1 MCARLYADP
10 EEAELGPAQG
20 RSRPPDDRD
29 RGHRVHPRHRP
40 QPAGALGRADPRRP
54 RQGPAGRPLPH
65 HPRHARHRRHE
76 EPQEGAL
83 EVRRQAGKGQGGSLE
98 MPRRNRP
105 VKRVVAPDPLYQ
117 SEAIAKFV
125 NVVMNR
131 GKRSTAE
138 KVVYDALS
146 RASKQAKKEP
156 LEVFDLALRNATP
169 LLEVKPRRVGGA
181 TYQVPVEIRPERRLA
196 LARRW
201 LVRFARQRGGKSM
214 SEKLAFE
221 LLDAAQNTGGAVKR
235 KEETHRMAES
245 NKAFS
250 HFRY

>member
-1 MCARLYADP
+1 
-10 EEAELGPAQG
+10 
-20 RSRPPDDRD
+20 
-29 RGHRVHPRHRP
+29 
-40 QPAGALGRADPRRP
+40 
-54 RQGPAGRPLPH
+54 
-65 HPRHARHRRHE
+65 
-76 EPQEGAL
+76 
-83 EVRRQAGKGQGGSLE
+83 
-98 MPRRNRP
+98 MPRRSRP
-105 VKRVVAPDPLYQ
+105 VKRVIAPDPVYQ
-117 SEAIAKFV
+117 SEAVAKFV
-125 NVVMNR
+125 NVVMTR

-146 RASKQAKKEP
+146 RAGKQAKKEP
-156 LEVFDLALRNATP
+156 LEIFDLAIRNATP

-201 LVRFARQRGGKSM
+201 IVRFARQRGGKSM

-221 LLDAAQNTGGAVKR
+221 LLDASQNTGGAVKR

>member
-1 MCARLYADP
+1 
-10 EEAELGPAQG
+10 
-20 RSRPPDDRD
+20 
-29 RGHRVHPRHRP
+29 
-40 QPAGALGRADPRRP
+40 
-54 RQGPAGRPLPH
+54 
-65 HPRHARHRRHE
+65 
-76 EPQEGAL
+76 
-83 EVRRQAGKGQGGSLE
+83 

-105 VKRVVAPDPLYQ
+105 VKRVITPDAVYQ
-117 SEAIAKFV
+117 SEAISKFV
-125 NVVMNR
+125 NVVMSR

-138 KVVYDALS
+138 RVVYDALQ

-156 LEVFDLALRNATP
+156 LEVFELALRNATP

-181 TYQVPVEIRPERRLA
+181 TYQVPIEIRPDRRLA

-201 LVRFARQRGGKSM
+201 IVRFARQRGGKSM

-221 LLDAAQNTGGAVKR
+221 ILDASQNTGGAVKR

>member
-1 MCARLYADP
+1 
-10 EEAELGPAQG
+10 
-20 RSRPPDDRD
+20 
-29 RGHRVHPRHRP
+29 
-40 QPAGALGRADPRRP
+40 
-54 RQGPAGRPLPH
+54 
-65 HPRHARHRRHE
+65 
-76 EPQEGAL
+76 
-83 EVRRQAGKGQGGSLE
+83 
-98 MPRRNRP
+98 MPRRSRP
-105 VKRVVAPDPLYQ
+105 VKRVIAPDPVYQ

-125 NVVMNR
+125 NVVMSR

-138 KVVYDALS
+138 KVVYDALT
-146 RASKQAKKEP
+146 RASKQSKKEP
-156 LEVFDLALRNATP
+156 LEIFDQALRNATP

-221 LLDAAQNTGGAVKR
+221 ILDASQNTGGAVKR

>member
-1 MCARLYADP
+1 
-10 EEAELGPAQG
+10 
-20 RSRPPDDRD
+20 
-29 RGHRVHPRHRP
+29 
-40 QPAGALGRADPRRP
+40 
-54 RQGPAGRPLPH
+54 
-65 HPRHARHRRHE
+65 
-76 EPQEGAL
+76 
-83 EVRRQAGKGQGGSLE
+83 
-98 MPRRNRP
+98 MPRRSRP
-105 VKRVVAPDPLYQ
+105 VKRVIAPDPVYQ

-125 NVVMNR
+125 NVVMNQ

-146 RASKQAKKEP
+146 RAGKQAKKEP

-201 LVRFARQRGGKSM
+201 IVRFARQRGGKSM
-214 SEKLAFE
+214 AEKLAFE
-221 LLDAAQNTGGAVKR
+221 LLDASQNTGGAVKR

>member
-1 MCARLYADP
+1 
-10 EEAELGPAQG
+10 
-20 RSRPPDDRD
+20 
-29 RGHRVHPRHRP
+29 
-40 QPAGALGRADPRRP
+40 
-54 RQGPAGRPLPH
+54 
-65 HPRHARHRRHE
+65 
-76 EPQEGAL
+76 
-83 EVRRQAGKGQGGSLE
+83 
-98 MPRRNRP
+98 MPRRSRP
-105 VKRVVAPDPLYQ
+105 VKRVIAPDPVYQ

-125 NVVMNR
+125 NVVMSK

-146 RASKQAKKEP
+146 RAGKQAKKEP
-156 LEVFDLALRNATP
+156 LEIFDLALRNATP

-201 LVRFARQRGGKSM
+201 IVRFARQRGGKSM
-214 SEKLAFE
+214 AEKLAFE
-221 LLDAAQNTGGAVKR
+221 ILDASQNTGGAVKR

>member
-1 MCARLYADP
+1 
-10 EEAELGPAQG
+10 
-20 RSRPPDDRD
+20 
-29 RGHRVHPRHRP
+29 
-40 QPAGALGRADPRRP
+40 
-54 RQGPAGRPLPH
+54 
-65 HPRHARHRRHE
+65 
-76 EPQEGAL
+76 
-83 EVRRQAGKGQGGSLE
+83 

-105 VKRVVAPDPLYQ
+105 DKRRIAPDPIYN

-125 NVVMNR
+125 NIVMHS

-138 KVVYDALS
+138 TIVYEALT
-146 RASKQAKKEP
+146 RAAKQAKKEP
-156 LEVFDLALRNATP
+156 LEVFDLAIRNATP
-169 LLEVKPRRVGGA
+169 QLEVKPRRVGGA
-181 TYQVPVEIRPERRLA
+181 TYQVPIEIRPERRLA

-201 LVRFARQRGGKSM
+201 LIRFARQRSGKSM

-221 LLDAAQNTGGAVKR
+221 LLDASNGIGAAVKR

>member
-1 MCARLYADP
+1 
-10 EEAELGPAQG
+10 
-20 RSRPPDDRD
+20 
-29 RGHRVHPRHRP
+29 
-40 QPAGALGRADPRRP
+40 
-54 RQGPAGRPLPH
+54 
-65 HPRHARHRRHE
+65 
-76 EPQEGAL
+76 
-83 EVRRQAGKGQGGSLE
+83 
-98 MPRRNRP
+98 MPRRSRP
-105 VKRVVAPDPLYQ
+105 VKRVIAPDSFNPSSSALD
-117 SEAIAKFV
+117 IAAA
-125 NVVMNR
+125 VVHK

-146 RASKQAKKEP
+146 RASKQSKKEP
-156 LEVFDLALRNATP
+156 LEVFDLALRNVTP

-201 LVRFARQRGGKSM
+201 IVRFARQRGGKSM

-221 LLDAAQNTGGAVKR
+221 LLDASQNTGGAVKR